1 MENIPGA
8 QIGAEFTQ
16 SAVNTEFPTLGAG
29 FVAFSLLFFAF
40 TTIMA
45 YYYIA
50 ETNLSYLDKKGR
62 KWGLWA
68 LRLLLLIATF
78 YGTIKTAESA
88 WTLGDIGVGI
98 MAWLNVVAII
108 LLRKPAFLALKDYQ
122 TQRKKG
128 VEEPVFNPKSLGIK
142 NTEVWE

>member
-8 QIGAEFTQ
+8 QIGAEYTQ
-16 SAVNTEFPTLGAG
+16 LAVNTEFPSLGAG

-50 ETNLSYLDKKGR
+50 ETNLSYLDKKGS
-62 KWGLWA
+62 KWALWT
-68 LRLLLLIATF
+68 LRLLLLISAF

-98 MAWLNVVAII
+98 MAWLNVIAII

-128 VEEPVFNPKSLGIK
+128 IEEPVFDAKALGIK